1 MKYTYNNDIHF
12 SDKIMLTQATLI
24 AAAVVLMYGKICTA
38 YSVPYIMPG
47 LNITKN
53 GCARKK

>member
-1 MKYTYNNDIHF
+1 MYHHF
-12 SDKIMLTQATLI
+12 TDKIMLTQATLI

-53 GCARKK
+53 ECDRKNLAK